1 MTSKGR
7 VMKISLKRAII
18 CSLMEELRLRGSWC
32 GEAHVQAATYLLEC
46 LAGVPLGLDFRLY
59 KQGPNSFELREELA
73 LLRGADLL
81 VLDPQGAYGPKLRVV
96 EKPNASIPDE
106 YKKAISFVAETV
118 GARGVSE
125 LEALSTALLVTLEGD
140 EESRQKRLLEL
151 KSHIDSSVAC
161 KALKE
166 IDQLRQQVRGLA
178 SASPA

>member
-1 MTSKGR
+1 
-7 VMKISLKRAII
+7 
-18 CSLMEELRLRGSWC
+18 
-32 GEAHVQAATYLLEC
+32 
-46 LAGVPLGLDFRLY
+46 
-59 KQGPNSFELREELA
+59 
-73 LLRGADLL
+73 
-81 VLDPQGAYGPKLRVV
+81 LDPQGAYGPKLRVV